1 MTLLSRTES
10 RMTAPRGAA
19 LRQQRPCS
27 PPTQPCP
34 ASAAAPRMTA
44 LRMTASL
51 KAAFRRQ
58 RPCSPATCSCLTE
71 SRGGETLEHDA
82 FPEFPPCG
90 QLLFR
95 PGEVRQLL
103 CLCAALMRGRLKIT
117 RAGRRGGHHRS
128 RTMRGRRPRGRRCCR
143 RRHTRSACSHKHHS
157 ASTSQKRTCLCH

>member
-1 MTLLSRTES
+1 MKDTVRLDSEEKARFIADKAAQSSASHGTGRHDTVPDGVTQDS
-10 RMTAPRGAA
+10 AKHDTAQQDRVADDSARGAA

-27 PPTQPCP
+27 PATQPCP

-117 RAGRRGGHHRS
+117 
-128 RTMRGRRPRGRRCCR
+128 
-143 RRHTRSACSHKHHS
+143 
-157 ASTSQKRTCLCH
+157 